1 LLSGHPPMHFNE
13 RATARCE
20 YVTAVQGS
28 SAAAK
33 RGQLIERKFC
43 LNCCTGRAA

>member
-1 LLSGHPPMHFNE
+1 MHFNE

-20 YVTAVQGS
+20 YVIAGHGS

-43 LNCCTGRAA
+43 Y